1 MDLDIPVVLPPDD
14 NAPPS
19 SIGSVP
25 EDTDIHRTARP
36 QKADSKYAVFGGV
49 YLLIRTIGQGEFGK
63 VKLAVHTETQRQAAV
78 KLTKKSLLNADRKER
93 LMREISIMQSLD
105 HPYILKLLDVIET
118 DYYIGLVME
127 PCLGMSKPFVYELQ
141 CLAQTINT
149 GGELFDY
156 IVRRNFLPEANAVRF
171 FAQIIVGVSYLHSM
185 GIVHRDLKLE
195 NILLDEHENIVIADF
210 GFASQ
215 TVRNNSDLLVTSC
228 GSPAY
233 AAPELVLKDSYSG
246 VAADI
251 WSCGVILYS
260 MLAGYLPFDDDP
272 ANPDGANIHL
282 LYQYIMSA
290 KPNYPETFS
299 ENAKELIGMMLV
311 TDPDQRASL
320 AQVMGHI
327 WLSPAVDIFEAEL
340 ERRQKDIER
349 KLQDIDVMASDDAA
363 VPISP
368 SLSEVGDIRNPQAIT
383 AQEHMSSRISSEQ
396 LMVDDAKLEKLLAS
410 AEKLSV
416 AVSAGGDDDDEDD
429 ASRRRDSVDTAAIGD
444 ATPVR
449 MASVVGAVRTVRFS
463 PESSNGRSRS
473 GDGDAVVNEEAAV
486 RKRQS
491 AANSLGPPDMS
502 SRVSSNL
509 TVVSLSA
516 SDYNVRN
523 GRSGASGSN
532 TAAGGK
538 VSRRI
543 RVHTN
548 RMLVE
553 AIDKRA
559 VSMRDV
565 DALFVDIGTAL
576 TDLGLEIIDYGN
588 KTGEY
593 KMKVVQPGMI
603 AAAGSSN
610 SDGKFGGG
618 ISGVI
623 VDLKALAR
631 ISSDLQIICEGLEE
645 SLDSAERVLLDSST
659 AKSLSKAIK
668 NKGQAGGIFPAWV
681 SKKFQYMSNYG
692 LHYNKGHTTSE
703 HASRPTTKASLL
715 QPVVKPGVPSK
726 LVQFIDEIS
735 FEVEIFK
742 VKSLP
747 GKSVVEFKR
756 IRGDIWEFKNLYN
769 RVIGELPLLK
779 EY

>member
-1 MDLDIPVVLPPDD
+1 MDPVIPSHLASDTDLSSPSAASIPDD
-14 NAPPS
+14 PD
-19 SIGSVP
+19 V
-25 EDTDIHRTARP
+25 HRTSRS
-36 QKADSKYAVFGGV
+36 QNADSKYAVFGGI

-93 LMREISIMQSLD
+93 LLREISIMQSLD

-127 PCLGMSKPFVYELQ
+127 PCLG
-141 CLAQTINT
+141 
-149 GGELFDY
+149 GELFDY
-156 IVRRNFLPEANAVRF
+156 IVRRNFLPEADAVRF
-171 FAQIIVGVSYLHSM
+171 FAQIIVGVSYLHSV

-195 NILLDEHENIVIADF
+195 NILLDENENIIIADF
-210 GFASQ
+210 GFASE
-215 TVRNNSDLLVTSC
+215 TVRNNSDLLATSC

-272 ANPDGANIHL
+272 ANPDGSNIHL
-282 LYQYIMSA
+282 LYQYIISA

-299 ENAKELIGMMLV
+299 DTAKELIGIMLV

-320 AQVMGHI
+320 AQVMGHV

-340 ERRQKDIER
+340 ERRKEQIAR
-349 KLQDIDVMASDDAA
+349 IIQDIDTKAKDIAA
-363 VPISP
+363 APVSPARSEIDHVPSP
-368 SLSEVGDIRNPQAIT
+368 TPQTNIAP
-383 AQEHMSSRISSEQ
+383 QEQMGPRVSSEQ
-396 LMVDDAKLEKLLAS
+396 LLLDDAKLEKLLAS
-410 AEKLSV
+410 AENLSIG
-416 AVSAGGDDDDEDD
+416 AGSESEEEDGDDDDNGPA
-429 ASRRRDSVDTAAIGD
+429 ASMRDSMDLAAVGGAAPAGI
-444 ATPVR
+444 AP
-449 MASVVGAVRTVRFS
+449 ALGAVRTVKFS
-463 PESSNGRSRS
+463 SESADADANPPE
-473 GDGDAVVNEEAAV
+473 V
-486 RKRQS
+486 RKRKS
-491 AANSLGPPDMS
+491 AANSFGPPDM

-516 SDYNVRN
+516 SDYHVRN
-523 GRSGASGSN
+523 RPDASESSG
-532 TAAGGK
+532 AAGGK

-543 RVHTN
+543 IRVHTT

-559 VSMRDV
+559 VSTRDV
-565 DALFVDIGTAL
+565 DALFADIGAAL
-576 TDLGLEIIDYGN
+576 TDLGLEIIDRGN
-588 KTGEY
+588 STAAY
-593 KMKVVQPGMI
+593 KMKVVQPGTI
-603 AAAGSSN
+603 AAAGSTGQ
-610 SDGKFGGG
+610 DAKAAGGG
-618 ISGVI
+618 IGGTV

-631 ISSDLQIICEGLEE
+631 ISPDLRTICEGLEGCLE
-645 SLDSAERVLLDSST
+645 DADRVLLDSST
-659 AKSLSKAIK
+659 SKSLSKAIK

-681 SKKFQYMSNYG
+681 SKKFHYMSNYG
-692 LHYNKGHTTSE
+692 IHYNKGHTTSE
-703 HASRPTTKASLL
+703 HASRPITKASPL
-715 QPVVKPGVPSK
+715 QPVVKPGVPSN
-726 LVQFIDEIS
+726 LVHFIDEIS
-735 FEVEIFK
+735 FEVELFK
-742 VKSLP
+742 VKSMP